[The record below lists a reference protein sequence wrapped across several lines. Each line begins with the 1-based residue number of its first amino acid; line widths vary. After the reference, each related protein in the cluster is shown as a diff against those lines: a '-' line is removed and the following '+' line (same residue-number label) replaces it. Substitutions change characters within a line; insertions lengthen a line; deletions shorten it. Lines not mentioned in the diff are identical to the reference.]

1 MDNTGDFYSLDS
13 SSILLRRTRH
23 QVKCARTKMQF
34 WIFFGA
40 GVGGDGFA
48 NLLEHANNVTPAD
61 GETSWR
67 VHHGTGWRIHHGTAE
82 VKFYGAK
89 WTTDP
94 IPFRNPRANS
104 DQVVISPEYV
114 RLINQKQN
122 IVLCAHTESYR
133 SQIDTSQ
140 FKELVQK
147 DQVKIHLYSMD
158 TDRIRSDL
166 IAKFPG
172 IEIPNNWQNDMIKST
187 NQELARTDYALH
199 IDIEQVWQDWEYLDS
214 CLTGI
219 GIDLDKVYYDKYLN
233 IINKTARMM

>member
-1 MDNTGDFYSLDS
+1 
-13 SSILLRRTRH
+13 
-23 QVKCARTKMQF
+23 MQF
-34 WIFFGA
+34 WIFFEA

-67 VHHGTGWRIHHGTAE
+67 IHHGTAA

-94 IPFRNPRANS
+94 IPFRNS
-104 DQVVISPEYV
+104 KVDTSQVIINPEYV

-122 IVLCAHTESYR
+122 TVLCAHQGSYR

-158 TDRIRSDL
+158 TDRIKSDL
-166 IAKFPG
+166 VAKLPG
-172 IEIPNNWQNDMIKST
+172 IEIPDNWQNDMIKKI
-187 NQELARTDYALH
+187 NNELARTDYALH
-199 IDIEQVWQDWEYLDS
+199 IDIEQVWQDWDYLNS
-214 CLTGI
+214 CLTSI
-219 GIDLDKVYYDKYLN
+219 GIDLDKIHYDKYLN
-233 IINKTARMM
+233 IINKTASMVK